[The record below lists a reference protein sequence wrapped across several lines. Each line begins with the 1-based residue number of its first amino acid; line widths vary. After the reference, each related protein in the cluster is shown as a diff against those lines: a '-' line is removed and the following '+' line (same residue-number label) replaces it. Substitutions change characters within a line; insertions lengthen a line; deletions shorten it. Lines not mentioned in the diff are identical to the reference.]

1 MQTPRY
7 RSAGQWWLALFVI
20 TALLAAPIPVQR
32 LAVLQQPPG
41 SLVFFVAGLLL
52 LFCSRPFFH
61 AFKRAVV
68 AFSGADARQ
77 QAQLWSQYFQARRR
91 ALLVAMLPAVAALV
105 GRMLGL
111 EEVPVVLLWLAS
123 LLLLWLYRT
132 PRQLW

>member
-1 MQTPRY
+1 MHTMRY

-20 TALLAAPIPVQR
+20 VVLLVVPIPVRR
-32 LAVLQQPPG
+32 LTVLQQPPG
-41 SLVFFVAGLLL
+41 SLVYFVAGLLL
-52 LFCSRPFFH
+52 LFFSRSFFH
-61 AFKRAVV
+61 AFKCAVV
-68 AFSGADARQ
+68 AFDGADATQ
-77 QAQLWSQYFQARRR
+77 QAQLWSRYFQVRRR

-105 GRMLGL
+105 GRLLGL